1 MEILMQLLTAKVF
14 KSGNSQAIRL
24 PKEFRLNTEEIF
36 IYKSGNNLI
45 ITPKMNTWTGFS
57 EGLSGFS
64 DDFNTANNLPT
75 DIPRKGFE

>member
-1 MEILMQLLTAKVF
+1 MQLLTAKVF

-36 IYKSGNNLI
+36 IYKSGNNLV
-45 ITPKMNTWTGFS
+45 ITPKMNTWAGFS

-64 DDFNTANNLPT
+64 DDFNIANNLPT
-75 DIPRKGFE
+75 DTPRKGFE